1 MNVFISGSISI
12 DKLPLF
18 ALEKIDSI
26 IVKDYRILIGD
37 AKGVDLLVQEYLLKK
52 EYKNIIVYFTGENIR
67 NNAGNWKSNQ
77 IIDDSYKRKGR
88 ELYTLKDKAMARD
101 ADYGLMIW
109 DGKSKG
115 TLGNIKEMKEQN
127 KNFYVISNREII
139 DDKNIDSRINNKTP
153 QKTTQRVLD
162 LFKNSVSS

>member
-26 IVKDYRILIGD
+26 IAKNYRILIGD
-37 AKGVDLLVQEYLLKK
+37 ARGVDLLVQEYLLKK
-52 EYKNIIVYFTGENIR
+52 KYKNIIVYFTGEKIR
-67 NNAGNWKSNQ
+67 NNTGNWESNQ
-77 IIDDSYKRKGR
+77 IIDDSHKKRGR
-88 ELYTLKDKAMARD
+88 GLYTIKDKAMARD

-115 TLGNIKEMKEQN
+115 TLGNIKEMKKQN
-127 KNFYVISNREII
+127 KRFYVILNGVII
-139 DDKNIDSRINNKTP
+139 DDKKFDTRINHKKKTAS
-153 QKTTQRVLD
+153 QRVLFD
-162 LFKNSVSS
+162 S